1 MKRTIAAGLSAALLC
16 GMVVPVFTAG
26 TTPATTLSRST
37 QLLPSEAVKLTF
49 DSLGHREL
57 RVIKGIARV
66 LRDKVIDGQHFIGEG
81 FTGRVKEGHE
91 LIADAVCNGNAKGI
105 EIFRN
110 IVDFLEPIRKARNS
124 AGDLDVPGLQ
134 AFLQHLHNIFVLWFQ
149 CQHPCVDPLFLRN
162 DLQLLEISAVLERCE
177 YIVLKRGD
185 ERHCCFVVQFLEQAR
200 TISFRAEDVAFAW
213 LLRFLRRSF
222 FTAVLP
228 VIYRRVFILLRCF
241 FLGVICCHER
251 CHGVYA
257 VMGDLTLI
265 PFQLALQFPHYII
278 LGGLYGSAAIN
289 SVCHSPHHLG
299 ISTEADRAD
308 HASFLVCV
316 KHDCICVGRQ
326 PDLRRRIIIPQLDQ
340 LAL

>member
-1 MKRTIAAGLSAALLC
+1 MQRAES
-16 GMVVPVFTAG
+16 
-26 TTPATTLSRST
+26 SRSDLCFSRAT
-37 QLLPSEAVKLTF
+37 FRNDEGRPLSVKLTF

-213 LLRFLRRSF
+213 LLRFFAAQLLHRRF
-222 FTAVLP
+222 ACHLP
-228 VIYRRVFILLRCF
+228 ARLHPAAMFLSGRHLL
-241 FLGVICCHER
+241 
-251 CHGVYA
+251 
-257 VMGDLTLI
+257 
-265 PFQLALQFPHYII
+265 P
-278 LGGLYGSAAIN
+278 
-289 SVCHSPHHLG
+289 
-299 ISTEADRAD
+299 
-308 HASFLVCV
+308 
-316 KHDCICVGRQ
+316 
-326 PDLRRRIIIPQLDQ
+326 
-340 LAL
+340 